1 VSFSVVSYYI
11 FGTENWLAGLISR
24 DFAFRGGLGFEY
36 IPDGMIRTY
45 QMPTWSTTTATNI
58 DVPATPRRRAPVPRP
73 PLVDDPSLDATIEEL
88 DLALGSTADSYQAP
102 PPLMAR
108 LAVPRSGGRWT
119 QVLPEEST
127 TSCSPNAISETH
139 LGNLDEELL
148 DHSAEPPSLPVRPPL
163 TAYLPGPTRASVRH
177 SASDW
182 IVSATLILLM
192 FAGAAAG
199 ALVFHERLS
208 NIIFPSDARLK

>member
-1 VSFSVVSYYI
+1 M
-11 FGTENWLAGLISR
+11 SR
-24 DFAFRGGLGFEY
+24 DFAFRDGPGFEVH
-36 IPDGMIRTY
+36 PDGMIRIY

-58 DVPATPRRRAPVPRP
+58 DVPATPRRGAPVPRP
-73 PLVDDPSLDATIEEL
+73 PLIDDPSLDATIEAL
-88 DLALGSTADSYQAP
+88 DLALGATADSYQAP

-119 QVLPEEST
+119 QVLPAESA
-127 TSCSPNAISETH
+127 TSCSPNPISEAR

-148 DHSAEPPSLPVRPPL
+148 DDSVEPPSLPERPPL
-163 TAYLPGPTRASVRH
+163 MAYLPGPTRAPARH
-177 SASDW
+177 TASDW

-208 NIIFPSDARLK
+208 DIIFPADARLK